1 MARAVK
7 AGKGLR
13 VESDSMGEVAVPA
26 ERYWGAQTQRSSEN
40 FKIGGAQR
48 FGFTPRFV
56 RAYAVLKKA
65 AAQANGDLKL
75 LDGKIAKAIVRAA
88 DEVIAGKLEGN
99 FPLVVWQTGS
109 GTQTNMNLNEV
120 IAGRANEL
128 LTGARG
134 GKSPVHPNDHVNK
147 GQSSNDT
154 FPTAMHIAA
163 CEAVAK
169 DLLPALADIRKE
181 LVKKS
186 KAWAKLV
193 KIGRTH
199 LQDATPLTLGQE
211 FSAFAAQMQFA
222 EACVTQ
228 ALEAALALP
237 IGGTAVGTG
246 LNTHPKFPALVV
258 KHAAKE
264 SGLKFREME
273 NKFFGLAA
281 HDPLVQLSGALK
293 TAAVAACK
301 MANDVRLLGSGPRC
315 GLNELNLPA
324 NEPGSSIMPGKVNPT
339 QCEALTMV
347 CCQVIG
353 NDMAVTTGGLQ
364 GHLQLN
370 VFKPLIIHNVLQSVQ
385 LLADALQSFTAHCL
399 VGLEP
404 NKPQIERHLANSL
417 MLVTALNP
425 VIGYDKAAQVAK
437 KALKD
442 GLSLKDAAVKLGFLD
457 AKAFDA
463 AVRPE
468 RMTTPQV

>member
-1 MARAVK
+1 MRA
-7 AGKGLR
+7 
-13 VESDSMGEVAVPA
+13 ETDTMGEVLVPGD
-26 ERYWGAQTQRSSEN
+26 RYWGAQTQRSREN
-40 FKIGGAQR
+40 FKIGGERCFA
-48 FGFTPRFV
+48 FSDDFIAG
-56 RAYAVLKKA
+56 YAILKKA
-65 AAQANGDLKL
+65 AALANGELKL
-75 LDGKIAKAIVRAA
+75 LDATVVRAIAAAA
-88 DEVIAGKLEGN
+88 DEVVAGRLAGN

-128 LTGARG
+128 MGRGRG
-134 GKSPVHPNDHVNK
+134 GKAPVHPNDHVNK

-163 CEAVAK
+163 AVSVDK
-169 DLLPALADIRKE
+169 RLFPALVE
-181 LVKKS
+181 LRRELEKKA
-186 KAWAKLV
+186 KAWSAVV

-211 FSAFAAQMQFA
+211 FGAFAAQLAFA
-222 EACVTQ
+222 EKALRQ
-228 ALEAALALP
+228 AWEGVLPLP

-246 LNTHPKFPALVV
+246 LNTHAKFPALVV
-258 KHAAKE
+258 KQVRAQTRV
-264 SGLKFREME
+264 KFGEMS

-281 HDPLVQLSGALK
+281 HDPLVQLSGSLR
-293 TAAVAACK
+293 TVAVAAMK
-301 MANDVRLLGSGPRC
+301 IANDVRLLGSGPRC

-339 QCEALTMV
+339 QCEALSMV

-353 NDMAVTTGGLQ
+353 NDAAVVAGGMQ

-370 VFKPLIIHNVLQSVQ
+370 VFKPLIIHNILQSVQ
-385 LLADALQSFTAHCL
+385 LLSDALESFREHCV
-399 VGLEP
+399 VGLAP
-404 NKPQIERHLANSL
+404 NHGQIKRHLENSL

-425 VIGYDKAAQVAK
+425 VIGYDKAAAVAK

-442 GLSLKDAAVKLGFLD
+442 NMSLKEAALKLGFLD

-468 RMTTPQV
+468 RMIGPDSGAVSKRKRG